1 MADNIDEEHLDNPTN
16 NQSENSLAE
25 IIPTEKADSINQNK
39 EITDMEVHHHP
50 NLNHKPKPWKEYLLE
65 GLMIFIAVTMGFF
78 AESLREYFGDREKE
92 KQSIESVLHCLKSDT
107 AKLNS
112 IITGNEHQVKFI
124 DSLLTLKGKDLHDSL
139 INHRFYLYATNGLF
153 VDDYFKPNDAAMQQL
168 KSSGMLRLI
177 RKQTV
182 IDGLLQYEIDSRDL
196 KSQQDDHYLYAQ
208 KSWVVLEQVIDESDF
223 MDSTKFNPSQ
233 YNYDNQTFD
242 YNNPETSYVTEDKK
256 LIRLLFGNSAT
267 LGLITKLYISL
278 LKGQLE
284 EAKSIISLI
293 NKEYNIE

>member
-1 MADNIDEEHLDNPTN
+1 MADNIDEGHLNNLIN
-16 NQSENSLAE
+16 NQSENPPAE
-25 IIPTEKADSINQNK
+25 ITPTSETDIINQNQDT
-39 EITDMEVHHHP
+39 ENMEVHHHP
-50 NLNHKPKPWKEYLLE
+50 DLNHKPKPWKEYLLE

-78 AESLREYFGDREKE
+78 AESIREHFGDREKE

-112 IITGNEHQVKFI
+112 IITGNDHQVKFI
-124 DSLLTLKGKDLHDSL
+124 DSLLTLKGKNLHDSL
-139 INHRFYLYATNGLF
+139 INHRFYLYATSGLF

-208 KSWVVLEQVIDESDF
+208 RSWAALEQVIDESGF

-242 YNNPETSYVTEDKK
+242 YPNP
-256 LIRLLFGNSAT
+256 
-267 LGLITKLYISL
+267 
-278 LKGQLE
+278 
-284 EAKSIISLI
+284 
-293 NKEYNIE
+293 